1 MEKAQRGKDRK
12 MGTAEEKGKEQI
24 NPLVRKRAG
33 KRANVNRQQWRAA
46 DLKGRARKLVPVSW
60 GFGCARPL
68 RRVTPDV
75 V

>member
-33 KRANVNRQQWRAA
+33 KRADVNRRT
-46 DLKGRARKLVPVSW
+46 G
-60 GFGCARPL
+60 
-68 RRVTPDV
+68 
-75 V
+75 